1 MTTET
6 KRYDVAILGAGPGGY
21 VCALDCARLGLKTAL
36 IEAREL
42 GGTCLNRGCIPTKT
56 LLHSAEVYRETLEA
70 AKFGVS
76 ATDVSFDYSV
86 ANARREK
93 VVAQSRTGIKNLEKA
108 AGVDVLF
115 GRGVLTSATTIRV
128 EPTAASAADAEPFE
142 IEAEKIVVATGANPS
157 RPPIPGLESPE
168 VWTSDELLTASALPE
183 SAVIVGGGVIGVEFA
198 TLLAALG
205 KKVTILEGAPGILLA
220 VDPELTKLLARQF
233 KKWKIDVKTGVKVT
247 KIDANVGVG
256 AENSETAQNGEA
268 AQNGETAQNGEGGE
282 ASSISSAASAPVE
295 TVVSFEEKG
304 EIKTVAA
311 ERCVVC
317 VGRSPATRELGLEAA
332 GVATT
337 ARGFVEVDEFLQ
349 TNVPNIFAIGD
360 ATGKIQL
367 AHVASEQARVA
378 ARACAGKFDVAMNYD
393 VVPSCVYSTPEI
405 GSVGLSERAAT
416 EAGFAVEVGTF
427 RVPANGRAQSAG
439 VDSGLVK
446 VVADA
451 ATGKLL
457 GAQMLAPRATDM
469 IAEVAVALKAGLTVA
484 DFVAT
489 IHPHPTFS
497 EALQD
502 AARSIVEK

>member
-56 LLHSAEVYRETLEA
+56 LLHSAEVYREALDA

-128 EPTAASAADAEPFE
+128 EPTASSAADAEPFE
-142 IEAEKIVVATGANPS
+142 IEAEKIVVAVGANPS
-157 RPPIPGLESPE
+157 RPPIPGLDSPE
-168 VWTSDELLTASALPE
+168 VWTSDEMLTASALPE

-205 KKVTILEGAPGILLA
+205 KKVTILEALPAILPG

-247 KIDANVGVG
+247 QIDA
-256 AENSETAQNGEA
+256 TAGQNGE
-268 AQNGETAQNGEGGE
+268 NGEA
-282 ASSISSAASAPVE
+282 APVE
-295 TVVSFEEKG
+295 TVVSFEEKA

-337 ARGFVEVDEFLQ
+337 ARGVVEVDEFLR
-349 TNVPNIFAIGD
+349 TNVPNVFAIGD

-378 ARACAGKFDVAMNYD
+378 ARACAGNFDVAMNYD

-405 GSVGLSERAAT
+405 GLVGLSESAAT
-416 EAGFAVEVGTF
+416 EAGLAVEVGTF

-469 IAEVAVALKAGLTVA
+469 IAEVAVALKAGLTAA

>member
-56 LLHSAEVYRETLEA
+56 LLHSADVYRETLEA

-93 VVAQSRTGIKNLEKA
+93 VVSQLRSGIKSLEKA

-128 EPTAASAADAEPFE
+128 EPTASSEADAEPFE
-142 IEAEKIVVATGANPS
+142 IEAAKVVVATGANPS
-157 RPPIPGLESPE
+157 RPPIPGLDSPE
-168 VWTSDELLTASALPE
+168 VWTSDELLMASALPE

-247 KIDANVGVG
+247 KIDATAG
-256 AENSETAQNGEA
+256 ENA
-268 AQNGETAQNGEGGE
+268 
-282 ASSISSAASAPVE
+282 VE

-317 VGRSPATRELGLEAA
+317 VGRSPATRELGLDAA

-337 ARGFVEVDEFLQ
+337 ARGFVEVDEFLR

-367 AHVASEQARVA
+367 AHVASEQARIA
-378 ARACAGKFDVAMNYD
+378 ARACAGNFDVAMNYD
-393 VVPSCVYSTPEI
+393 VVPSCVYTTPEI
-405 GSVGLSERAAT
+405 GLVGLSESAAK

-427 RVPANGRAQSAG
+427 RVPANGRAMSAG
-439 VDSGLVK
+439 VDLGFVK
-446 VVADA
+446 VVSDA

-489 IHPHPTFS
+489 IHPHPTFC

-502 AARSIVEK
+502 AARAIVEK

>member
-56 LLHSAEVYRETLEA
+56 LLHSAEVYREALEA

-247 KIDANVGVG
+247 QIDA
-256 AENSETAQNGEA
+256 TAGQNGENGEA
-268 AQNGETAQNGEGGE
+268 A
-282 ASSISSAASAPVE
+282 SVE

-337 ARGFVEVDEFLQ
+337 ARGFVEVDEFLR

-405 GSVGLSERAAT
+405 GLVGLSESAAT
-416 EAGFAVEVGTF
+416 EAGLAVEVGTF

-469 IAEVAVALKAGLTVA
+469 IAEVAVALKAGLTA
-484 DFVAT
+484 AEFVAT

>member
-56 LLHSAEVYRETLEA
+56 LLHSADVYRETLEA

-93 VVAQSRTGIKNLEKA
+93 VVSQLRSGIKSLEKA

-128 EPTAASAADAEPFE
+128 EPTASSEADAAPFE
-142 IEAEKIVVATGANPS
+142 IEAAKIVVATGANPS
-157 RPPIPGLESPE
+157 RPPIPGLDSPE
-168 VWTSDELLTASALPE
+168 VWTSDEMLTASALPE

-205 KKVTILEGAPGILLA
+205 KKVTILEGAPEILFG
-220 VDPELTKLLARQF
+220 VDPDLTKLLLRQF

-247 KIDANVGVG
+247 QIDATAG
-256 AENSETAQNGEA
+256 ENA
-268 AQNGETAQNGEGGE
+268 
-282 ASSISSAASAPVE
+282 VE

-311 ERCVVC
+311 ERCVAC

-337 ARGFVEVDEFLQ
+337 ARGFVEVDEFLR

-367 AHVASEQARVA
+367 AHVASEQARIA

-416 EAGFAVEVGTF
+416 EAGLTVEVGTF
-427 RVPANGRAQSAG
+427 RVPANGRAMSAG
-439 VDSGLVK
+439 VDNGFVK
-446 VVADA
+446 VVSDA

-489 IHPHPTFS
+489 IHPHPTFC

-502 AARSIVEK
+502 AARSIIEK

>member
-56 LLHSAEVYRETLEA
+56 LLHSAEVYREALDA

-93 VVAQSRTGIKNLEKA
+93 VVSQSRLGIKNLEKA

-142 IEAEKIVVATGANPS
+142 IEAAKIVVATGANPS
-157 RPPIPGLESPE
+157 RPPIPGLDSPE

-233 KKWKIDVKTGVKVT
+233 KKWKIDVKTGVNVT

-256 AENSETAQNGEA
+256 AENSETAQNGE
-268 AQNGETAQNGEGGE
+268 GGE
-282 ASSISSAASAPVE
+282 ATSTSSAASAPVE

-317 VGRSPATRELGLEAA
+317 VGRSPATRGLGLETA

-337 ARGFVEVDEFLQ
+337 ARGFVEVDEFLR

-378 ARACAGKFDVAMNYD
+378 ARACAGNFDVAMNYD

-405 GSVGLSERAAT
+405 GLVGLSESAAT
-416 EAGFAVEVGTF
+416 EAGLAVEVGTF

-469 IAEVAVALKAGLTVA
+469 IAEVAVALKAGLTAA

>member
-1 MTTET
+1 M
-6 KRYDVAILGAGPGGY
+6 
-21 VCALDCARLGLKTAL
+21 
-36 IEAREL
+36 
-42 GGTCLNRGCIPTKT
+42 
-56 LLHSAEVYRETLEA
+56 
-70 AKFGVS
+70 
-76 ATDVSFDYSV
+76 
-86 ANARREK
+86 
-93 VVAQSRTGIKNLEKA
+93 
-108 AGVDVLF
+108 
-115 GRGVLTSATTIRV
+115 
-128 EPTAASAADAEPFE
+128 
-142 IEAEKIVVATGANPS
+142 
-157 RPPIPGLESPE
+157 
-168 VWTSDELLTASALPE
+168 LTASALPE

-205 KKVTILEGAPGILLA
+205 KKVTILEGAPEILLG
-220 VDPELTKLLARQF
+220 VDPDLTKLLLRQF

-247 KIDANVGVG
+247 QIAATAG
-256 AENSETAQNGEA
+256 ENA
-268 AQNGETAQNGEGGE
+268 
-282 ASSISSAASAPVE
+282 VE

-304 EIKTVAA
+304 EVKTVAA
-311 ERCVVC
+311 ERCVAC

-337 ARGFVEVDEFLQ
+337 VRGFVEVDEFLR

-393 VVPSCVYSTPEI
+393 VVPSCVYTTPEI
-405 GSVGLSERAAT
+405 GLVGLSESAAK

-427 RVPANGRAQSAG
+427 RVPANGRATSAG
-439 VDSGLVK
+439 VDNGFVK
-446 VVADA
+446 VVSDA

-489 IHPHPTFS
+489 IHPHPTFC

>member
-56 LLHSAEVYRETLEA
+56 LLHSAEVYREALDA

-142 IEAEKIVVATGANPS
+142 IEAAKIVVATGANPS
-157 RPPIPGLESPE
+157 RPPIPGLDSPE

-205 KKVTILEGAPGILLA
+205 KKVTILEALPEILPG

-247 KIDANVGVG
+247 QIDA
-256 AENSETAQNGEA
+256 TAGQNGE
-268 AQNGETAQNGEGGE
+268 NGEA
-282 ASSISSAASAPVE
+282 APVE
-295 TVVSFEEKG
+295 TVVSFEEKA

-337 ARGFVEVDEFLQ
+337 ARGVVEVDEFLR
-349 TNVPNIFAIGD
+349 TNVPNVFAIGD

-367 AHVASEQARVA
+367 AHVASEQARIA